1 MAPLIIA
8 IANQKGGVG
17 KTTTTIN
24 LAACLVERRRRVLV
38 VDMDPQAN
46 ATSGLGVTVSP
57 GRSIYAAL
65 VGRASLADCVTPTAY
80 KNFDIVPAELDLAGA
95 EVELLRLPDPFLCLH
110 RVLEEFRPQADY
122 HYVFLDCPPSLG
134 TLTMNAL
141 CAADQVLIPLQCEYF
156 ALEGLSVILRVIED
170 LRAAA
175 HPTLQLDGIVMTM
188 YSSRTKL
195 ARQVVEEVVRHFP
208 NHIYEALIPR
218 TVRLGEAPSYGK
230 PVIVYD
236 GAGLGAAA
244 YRNLAREFLARHE
257 GPRAYTSESIA
268 SNPAEP
274 IARSNTDEPSLRC
287 PEAPSSGVS
296 KPSEVAGVGSEP
308 SCGPAPTTA
317 ESERGIES
325 SHAKASEAP
334 SSAEA

>member
-1 MAPLIIA
+1 MAPMIIA

-17 KTTTTIN
+17 KTTTAIN
-24 LAACLVERRRRVLV
+24 LAACLVERRRRVLL

-46 ATSGLGVTVSP
+46 ATSGLGITAQP

-65 VGRASLADCVTPTAY
+65 LGRLSFGECVHPTDY
-80 KNFDIVPAELDLAGA
+80 KNFDLVPAELDLAGA
-95 EVELLRLPDPFLCLH
+95 EVELLRLPEPFLCL
-110 RVLEEFRPQADY
+110 RQALEAFRAHADY
-122 HYVFLDCPPSLG
+122 HYIFLDCPPSLG

-175 HPTLQLDGIVMTM
+175 HPSLRLDGIVMTM

-195 ARQVVEEVVRHFP
+195 AKQVVEEVVRHFP
-208 NHIYEALIPR
+208 DHVYESLIPR

-236 GAGLGAAA
+236 RTGLGAAA

-257 GPRAYTSESIA
+257 SLHTTLPSPTTPRAEESDPQPEVGELSQAQPAA
-268 SNPAEP
+268 S
-274 IARSNTDEPSLRC
+274 S
-287 PEAPSSGVS
+287 
-296 KPSEVAGVGSEP
+296 SEVPVPTGSSKDGTVATGNSASSTSMDPQSEP
-308 SCGPAPTTA
+308 S
-317 ESERGIES
+317 
-325 SHAKASEAP
+325 
-334 SSAEA
+334 